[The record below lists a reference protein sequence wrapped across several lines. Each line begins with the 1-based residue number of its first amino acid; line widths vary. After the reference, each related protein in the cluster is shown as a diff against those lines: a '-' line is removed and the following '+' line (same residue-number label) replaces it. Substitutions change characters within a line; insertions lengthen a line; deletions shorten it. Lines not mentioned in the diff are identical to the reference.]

1 MEKERS
7 DELGI
12 LDIHS
17 SHAHFTVNDLSVAPL
32 KVDRE
37 KKGKFKSMLTTD
49 SACVIFPQKV
59 FQISDKPIHEFFGH
73 RGEVLDLSWSK
84 DKVSSYS
91 TAV

>member
-1 MEKERS
+1 
-7 DELGI
+7 
-12 LDIHS
+12 
-17 SHAHFTVNDLSVAPL
+17 
-32 KVDRE
+32 VDRE
-37 KKGKFKSMLTTD
+37 KKGKFKSMLTSD